1 MSLSYLGEFTIG
13 GALPGAQ
20 AAAVAG
26 AAGINAALPDILARL
41 AALQAFAPMPVSFSA
56 QLSLAN
62 QLVAGIGQSIALG
75 IPEPSIA
82 AQIAA
87 VMALVAELI
96 ATVAGIRTQ
105 LSIVANFQVLLA
117 AAGVHVF
124 AYAGDAG
131 GLGGELTGALALGL
145 PGEGVGP
152 GQHVDAFVLAT
163 SIGATSGALRGI
175 LPS

>member
-1 MSLSYLGEFTIG
+1 VSLSYLGEYTIG

-20 AAAVAG
+20 AAALAG

-41 AALQAFAPMPVSFSA
+41 TALQAFAPMPVSFSA

-62 QLVAGIGQSIALG
+62 QLVMGIGQSIALG

-87 VMALVAELI
+87 VLALVAELI
-96 ATVAGIRTQ
+96 ATVAGIHTQ
-105 LSIVANFQVLLA
+105 LSVVLDFQSLLA

-124 AYAGDAG
+124 AYAGGAG
-131 GLGGELTGALALGL
+131 GLGGELSSALATGL
-145 PGEGVGP
+145 PGGGGAAE
-152 GQHVDAFVLAT
+152 HVDAFVLMT
-163 SIGATSGALRGI
+163 SIGATADALRGI

>member
-1 MSLSYLGEFTIG
+1 VSLSYLGEFTIG

-20 AAAVAG
+20 AAAIAG

-62 QLVAGIGQSIALG
+62 QLVIGIGQSIALG

-87 VMALVAELI
+87 VLALVAEL
-96 ATVAGIRTQ
+96 VAAVASINVQ
-105 LSIVANFQVLLA
+105 LSIVVDFQTLLA
-117 AAGVHVF
+117 AAGVHVY

-131 GLGGELTGALALGL
+131 GLGGALSGALATGL
-145 PGEGVGP
+145 PGGG
-152 GQHVDAFVLAT
+152 GAAQHVDAFVLAT
-163 SIGATSGALRGI
+163 SVGATASALRGV